1 MIARVSYLA
10 AQYLH
15 ARAKRGKFP
24 DFRVIPATTFILTH
38 APELARRARVLDVG
52 PRSVREVELLE
63 AQGWQVDAF
72 DLFPTDPRIRRA
84 DMARLPVAPAS
95 YDLAFLSHALEH
107 AQDLRAAADE
117 IGRVVRPGGHV
128 YVEVPLGAEP
138 NRHDRHRFDGPDDVV
153 RAFVASRP
161 HLVAS
166 DVRGGALRVL
176 LRLDRPLRVGLVL
189 PDDLHV
195 RNWVASGL
203 LAMLQARGHHV
214 TVFAPARC
222 LPCGASMHEALDW
235 LQGGRLR
242 RWLRRDLLRTAVFV
256 ARRHSPV
263 YRLKLALR
271 RRRARRYT
279 AQEAFWR
286 AVYLV
291 VNPERVAR
299 WVDRHLPLAR
309 RARRALEDHAIDVLV
324 VATPLVDGAET
335 ELAHAAR
342 RLRIPVIGQAAT
354 YDCLISK
361 GAWLGYRPDR
371 LLVWGEQA
379 KREAMALHDFEPS
392 QVVVTGPPQ
401 YDAMVSPDADPRHE
415 ALGQPFVL
423 VAGTTQAYWAGE
435 RDLVRLLGQATDEG
449 RIKAQIVYR
458 PHPMQRETGWVC
470 ELPGVT
476 LDPFWSPGWRW
487 QAAEFSGLAWLLRH
501 AACVVSGWSTLVL
514 EAALLDT
521 PSILVGFEGA
531 AALGDWPH
539 IEPLKSWPGIT
550 VAKDPADV
558 LRRIEQAL
566 RCPSHTSD
574 PCWVCGAW
582 KSPLGFGLPSPPHAL
597 PLHAQRIARFDGRAR
612 ERICGAI
619 EAAVG
624 RASA

>member
-1 MIARVSYLA
+1 MIARLVYLA
-10 AQYLH
+10 AQHLH
-15 ARAKRGKFP
+15 ARAKRGKLP

-52 PRSVREVELLE
+52 PRSVREVDLLE
-63 AQGWQVDAF
+63 AEGWQVDAF

-153 RAFVASRP
+153 RAFEGSSPR
-161 HLVAS
+161 LVAS

-176 LRLDRPLRVGLVL
+176 VRLDRRLRVGLVL

-195 RNWVASGL
+195 RNWIASGL

-256 ARRHSPV
+256 ARRSSPV

-279 AQEAFWR
+279 AQEVLWL
-286 AVYLV
+286 AVGLV
-291 VNPERVAR
+291 VNPERLAR

-324 VATPLVDGAET
+324 VATTLVDGAET
-335 ELAHAAR
+335 ELAKAAR
-342 RLRIPVIGQAAT
+342 RLRIPVIAQAAT

-379 KREAMALHDFEPS
+379 KREAIALHEFEPG
-392 QVVVTGPPQ
+392 QVVVTGSPQ
-401 YDAMVSPDADPRHE
+401 YDAMSTPLERDSRH
-415 ALGQPFVL
+415 AAIGQPFVL

-435 RDLVRLLGQATDEG
+435 RDLVRLLGQAADDG

-458 PHPMQRETGWVC
+458 PHPVRRPESLGWPEGTAWPVS
-470 ELPGVT
+470 GVV
-476 LDPFWSPGWRW
+476 LDPGWSPGWQW
-487 QAAEFSGLAWLLRH
+487 STQDFEHLAWLLRH
-501 AACVVSGWSTLVL
+501 ASCVVSGWSTLVL
-514 EAALLDT
+514 EAALLGT
-521 PSILVGFEGA
+521 PSVLVGFEGA

-539 IEPLKSWPGIT
+539 IEPLKTWPGIT
-550 VAKDPADV
+550 VAKDSAEV
-558 LRRIEQAL
+558 LRRIDEAL
-566 RCPSHTSD
+566 HCPAPAGSLA
-574 PCWVCGAW
+574 V
-582 KSPLGFGLPSPPHAL
+582 
-597 PLHAQRIARFDGRAR
+597 HAQDIARFDGRAR
-612 ERICGAI
+612 ERICEAI

-624 RASA
+624 QASA